1 MEKIKK
7 LGNVILNNLDFVLAV
22 IFIIIVLL
30 NSIAGNYGREYF
42 VAWIGFWSC
51 IILNEVRYI
60 GRKIDNHFK
69 FNLPNLTNFN
79 NLIEEYGEVDVKF
92 TK

>member
-1 MEKIKK
+1 MGKIKK
-7 LGNVILNNLDFVLAV
+7 FGKAIWNNLYFVLAV

-42 VAWIGFWSC
+42 IAWIGFWSC
-51 IILNEVRYI
+51 MILNEVRYI
-60 GRKIDNHFK
+60 SRKIDNHFK

-79 NLIEEYGEVDVKF
+79 NLLEEYGEVDVKF